1 MSTITLNAQTNAA
14 RQCRISRDELSSHAA
29 NLGIDTSLI
38 KVDDIVTPDCVTVT
52 IGRPD
57 GRSLRRVVPRECWEE
72 PEYRASLIRDM
83 GLILA

>member
-1 MSTITLNAQTNAA
+1 MTPPKPQPKAA
-14 RQCRISRDELSSHAA
+14 RQNRISSDELSNHAA
-29 NLGIDTSLI
+29 HLGIDTSLI
-38 KVDDIVTPDCVTVT
+38 KVDDIVTPECVTVT

-72 PEYRASLIRDM
+72 PSYRTSLIRDM

>member
-1 MSTITLNAQTNAA
+1 MTTMTLNAQPTAA
-14 RQCRISRDELSSHAA
+14 RSRRISRDELSNHAA

-57 GRSLRRVVPRECWEE
+57 GRSLRHLGEHALCTQ
-72 PEYRASLIRDM
+72 IN
-83 GLILA
+83 LARLADFAKRGSH